1 MQVRIFSEAR
11 DRTGGAANTT
21 HKRPVVAKRKRG
33 ATKSVG
39 EAEKG
44 DTDKPQDQSQTPTK
58 QDSAIASDSMEMPST
73 IQESKDIK
81 AYPPRIA
88 EFTLALYPKAARIST
103 NTGSR
108 TTMIERTGAE
118 LESSYVGDHTYLNQT
133 GVVSSPQNIT
143 QRYVPPPI
151 ISDGCNVPIHAQ
163 PSCNNIHSIDIM
175 DSLSHDLFR
184 KVSKGDVRNV
194 WSVLQTNK
202 RRRIQVQWDLK
213 RVPFVMKTLR
223 WPRDYIRQTYVLQQ
237 KEAVALDYLSN
248 APGTTSL
255 YGFCGMASLTG
266 YANEGN
272 LADFLKRRLKISKNV
287 SPAEFLAIAARLAA
301 AVAGMQGRE
310 WSIMGSGYQVAN
322 ATLQAIHRD
331 IGASNVLLNQGPRRL
346 DVRIDDFNKAYVLRR
361 WDRKSSS
368 KRMCT
373 YRERYICGEDGR
385 RPDTRSPEEC
395 QGNRSLTHKVDT
407 FGLGTVFFY
416 LLTQNR
422 VHNLNSDSPGPAE
435 EHVEWYR
442 ERVRKGE
449 TPEIPQTIASKS
461 NRAVMA
467 IIEGMRMAM
476 VPDPIQRP
484 SALEIAQYLD
494 GQYWKYVEVS
504 MKNQTIRQAVQDR
517 IRERTN
523 KEK

>member
-1 MQVRIFSEAR
+1 MKMFFGAKDQ
-11 DRTGGAANTT
+11 TGGIAITT
-21 HKRPVVAKRKRG
+21 RKRTVATPKRD

-39 EAEKG
+39 EAVDGKTVDDE
-44 DTDKPQDQSQTPTK
+44 DKSFVSPIKSNAVASSTEGTL
-58 QDSAIASDSMEMPST
+58 SAI
-73 IQESKDIK
+73 QKSKGTK
-81 AYPPRIA
+81 MYPPRVA
-88 EFTLALYPKAARIST
+88 EFTYSHPKARI
-103 NTGSR
+103 NTTTRSR
-108 TTMIERTGAE
+108 TRMIERTGTQ
-118 LESSYVGDHTYLNQT
+118 LESSYVGDQAYGNWTN
-133 GVVSSPQNIT
+133 VVSSLQNIT
-143 QRYVPPPI
+143 QRYIPPPI

-163 PSCNNIHSIDIM
+163 PSCNNVHSIDIM
-175 DSLSHDLFR
+175 HSLTYDLFR

-223 WPRDYIRQTYVLQQ
+223 WPRDYLRQTYVLQQ
-237 KEAVALDYLSN
+237 KEAVALDYLSKT
-248 APGTTSL
+248 PGVTSL

-272 LADFLKRRLKISKNV
+272 LADFLKRRLRVSKNV

-322 ATLQAIHRD
+322 VTLQAIHRD
-331 IGASNVLLNQGPRRL
+331 IGASNVLLNQLPNRL
-346 DVRIDDFNKAYVLRR
+346 DVRLDDFNKAYMLRR

-373 YRERYICGEDGR
+373 YHERYICGEDGR

-407 FGLGTVFFY
+407 FGLGTVFFF

-442 ERVRKGE
+442 ERVRRGE

-461 NRAVMA
+461 NQAVMA
-467 IIEGMRMAM
+467 IIEGMRQAM
-476 VPDPIQRP
+476 VPDPKKRP
-484 SALEIAQYLD
+484 SALDIAQYLD
-494 GQYWKYVEVS
+494 DQYWNYVEVS

-517 IRERTN
+517 IRERSN
-523 KEK
+523 LNVK

>member
-1 MQVRIFSEAR
+1 MQVKTFFVAT
-11 DRTGGAANTT
+11 DQTGRTANTT
-21 HKRPVVAKRKRG
+21 RKRTVAKPKRG
-33 ATKSVG
+33 AIKSVG
-39 EAEKG
+39 EAVNGNTADDGDRSNIPPKKINAVASGAVGTLAAIQKSKG
-44 DTDKPQDQSQTPTK
+44 TK
-58 QDSAIASDSMEMPST
+58 M
-73 IQESKDIK
+73 
-81 AYPPRIA
+81 YPPRVA
-88 EFTLALYPKAARIST
+88 EFTYSHPRARINTST
-103 NTGSR
+103 RSR
-108 TTMIERTGAE
+108 TTMTERTGTK
-118 LESSYVGDHTYLNQT
+118 LEPSYVGDQTYGNQT
-133 GVVSSPQNIT
+133 GVVSSSLQNIT
-143 QRYVPPPI
+143 QRYIPPPI

-163 PSCNNIHSIDIM
+163 PSCNNVHSIDIM
-175 DSLSHDLFR
+175 NSLTNDLFR

-223 WPRDYIRQTYVLQQ
+223 WPRDYLKQTYVLQQ

-248 APGTTSL
+248 TPGIASL

-301 AVAGMQGRE
+301 AVAAMQSRE
-310 WSIMGSGYQVAN
+310 WSKMGSGYQVAN
-322 ATLQAIHRD
+322 VTLQAIHRD
-331 IGASNVLLNQGPRRL
+331 IGASNVLLNQMPWRL
-346 DVRIDDFNKAYVLRR
+346 DVILDDFNKAYMLRR
-361 WDRKSSS
+361 WDRKSLS

-373 YRERYICGEDGR
+373 YHERYVCGEDGR

-407 FGLGTVFFY
+407 FGLGTVFFF

-442 ERVRKGE
+442 ERVRRGE

-461 NRAVMA
+461 NQAVMA

-476 VPDPIQRP
+476 IPDPKKRP
-484 SALEIAQYLD
+484 SALEIARYLD
-494 GQYWKYVEVS
+494 EQYWKYVEMS
-504 MKNQTIRQAVQDR
+504 MTNQTIRQAVQDR
-517 IRERTN
+517 IRERSN
-523 KEK
+523 LHVK

>member
-1 MQVRIFSEAR
+1 MKMFFAAEDQP
-11 DRTGGAANTT
+11 GGT
-21 HKRPVVAKRKRG
+21 AKPKRG

-39 EAEKG
+39 EG
-44 DTDKPQDQSQTPTK
+44 TPR
-58 QDSAIASDSMEMPST
+58 
-73 IQESKDIK
+73 SKDVPTSSMSTGKDTKI
-81 AYPPRIA
+81 YPPRVV
-88 EFTLALYPKAARIST
+88 EFAYPKGRTST
-103 NTGSR
+103 RNR
-108 TTMIERTGAE
+108 TTMIKRTGIE
-118 LESSYVGDHTYLNQT
+118 LKTSYVGDQAYENQT
-133 GVVSSPQNIT
+133 VVTVTSMQNIT
-143 QRYVPPPI
+143 ERYVPPPI
-151 ISDGCNVPIHAQ
+151 ISAGCNVPIHAQ

-175 DSLSHDLFR
+175 QSLSNDLFR

-223 WPRDYIRQTYVLQQ
+223 WPRDYLKQTYVLQQ

-248 APGTTSL
+248 TPGITSL
-255 YGFCGMASLTG
+255 YGFCGMVSLTG

-310 WSIMGSGYQVAN
+310 WSIMGSGYQVGN
-322 ATLQAIHRD
+322 VTLQAIHRD

-346 DVRIDDFNKAYVLRR
+346 DVKLDDFNKAYVLRR
-361 WDRKSSS
+361 YERKSST

-373 YRERYICGEDGR
+373 YKERYICGEDGR

-395 QGNRSLTHKVDT
+395 QGNRSLTHNVDT
-407 FGLGTVFFY
+407 FGLGTVFFF

-442 ERVRKGE
+442 ERVRRGE

-461 NRAVMA
+461 NQAVMA

-476 VPDPIQRP
+476 VPDPKKRP
-484 SALEIAQYLD
+484 SALEIAEFLD
-494 GQYWKYVEVS
+494 AEYWRYVAIS
-504 MKNQTIRQAVQDR
+504 MKNETIRQAVQDR
-517 IRERTN
+517 IRQRSK
-523 KEK
+523 KEA

>member
-1 MQVRIFSEAR
+1 MALNREHMQMKMFFAAE
-11 DRTGGAANTT
+11 DQPGGT
-21 HKRPVVAKRKRG
+21 AKPKRG

-39 EAEKG
+39 EG
-44 DTDKPQDQSQTPTK
+44 TPR
-58 QDSAIASDSMEMPST
+58 
-73 IQESKDIK
+73 SKDVPTSSISTGK
-81 AYPPRIA
+81 DTKMYPPRVV
-88 EFTLALYPKAARIST
+88 EFAYPKGRTST
-103 NTGSR
+103 RNR
-108 TTMIERTGAE
+108 TTMIKRTGIE
-118 LESSYVGDHTYLNQT
+118 LKTSYVGDQAYENQT
-133 GVVSSPQNIT
+133 VVTVTSMQNIT
-143 QRYVPPPI
+143 ERYVPPPI
-151 ISDGCNVPIHAQ
+151 ISAGCNVPIHAQ

-175 DSLSHDLFR
+175 QSLSNDLFR

-223 WPRDYIRQTYVLQQ
+223 WPRDYLKQTYVLQQ

-248 APGTTSL
+248 TPGITSL
-255 YGFCGMASLTG
+255 YGFCGMVSLTG

-310 WSIMGSGYQVAN
+310 WSIMGSGYQVGN
-322 ATLQAIHRD
+322 VTLQAIHRD

-346 DVRIDDFNKAYVLRR
+346 DVKLDDFNKAYVLRR
-361 WDRKSSS
+361 YERKSST

-373 YRERYICGEDGR
+373 YKERYICGEDGR

-395 QGNRSLTHKVDT
+395 QGNRSLTHNVDT
-407 FGLGTVFFY
+407 FGLGTVFFF

-442 ERVRKGE
+442 ERVRRGE

-461 NRAVMA
+461 NQAVMA

-476 VPDPIQRP
+476 VPDPKKRP
-484 SALEIAQYLD
+484 SALEIAEFLD
-494 GQYWKYVEVS
+494 AEYWRYVAIS
-504 MKNQTIRQAVQDR
+504 MKNETIRQAVQDR
-517 IRERTN
+517 IRQRSK
-523 KEK
+523 KEA